1 VSFLPDSGVVY
12 YGTPLTDL
20 TEAEYA
26 ARVAAL
32 PAVDWS
38 TLALYENG
46 VSEAAQT
53 FACTSGACSIV

>member
-1 VSFLPDSGVVY
+1 MHAQ
-12 YGTPLTDL
+12 PLTDL

-32 PAVDWS
+32 PVVDWS
-38 TLALYENG
+38 ALALYENG